1 MAEQPSPLE
10 PDGQPRLEGVPPT
23 RPPWRQRH
31 RVLAFLGATLACSL
45 VGTTALLLGNIA
57 GLALDEESCRGITR
71 IVYFV
76 NKGEPYPPF
85 GILIIWS
92 VIGGFIGIAAG
103 IAVGTIR
110 RRRTVLALTGG
121 VIGAVATGICNWLL
135 AVDRVDLLVAW
146 FAVVV
151 TWALVIGPSGAVAWL
166 SPSTTPSKTRI
177 KRLVVATVVF
187 GIVAVVFALLA
198 SSWAL
203 RELLWRFPRLLH
215 YLAGAFWG
223 SSFKA

>member
-1 MAEQPSPLE
+1 MAEQPNPLE
-10 PDGQPRLEGVPPT
+10 PDGQPGLEGVPPT

-45 VGTTALLLGNIA
+45 IGSTALLLGVSA
-57 GLALDEESCRGITR
+57 GFALGEEFCRGVRR
-71 IVYFV
+71 IVYFASG
-76 NKGEPYPPF
+76 GEPYQPL

-92 VIGGFIGIAAG
+92 LIGGFIGIAAG

-121 VIGAVATGICNWLL
+121 VIGAVGTGVCSWLL
-135 AVDRVDLLVAW
+135 AVHRVDPLVAW
-146 FAVVV
+146 FAAVV

-177 KRLVVATVVF
+177 KRLVIAAVVF
-187 GIVAVVFALLA
+187 AIVAVVFEWPLL
-198 SSWAL
+198 
-203 RELLWRFPRLLH
+203 ELLWRFSRLL
-215 YLAGAFWG
+215 YLLPREL
-223 SSFKA
+223 SLR